1 MYLRPLFRLSL
12 VVLGLMAVRPAA
24 GQIVNVERQRIV
36 SDSAGWFGQAGF
48 SFAGAKNTKSIVS
61 LGLNS
66 LVEYKSKNAKDLW
79 LLIADISFIQGEGE
93 QFSNAG
99 FGHLRYNRKLSDAVR
114 WEVFSQLQYNSL
126 VKINRRILGGMGPR
140 FKLTPYENAKFYFG
154 VAYMFEYEEV
164 VDPEVIER
172 NHRASSYL
180 SFSLTPEE
188 QVSFT
193 STFYAQ
199 PLLRDFKDYR
209 LASENSLTLGITEKL
224 SLSINFRYLFD
235 KVPPAGVPQNIYSFA
250 NTLEIKF

>member
-1 MYLRPLFRLSL
+1 MIRWVLL
-12 VVLGLMAVRPAA
+12 VLGLLVVRPAT
-24 GQIVNVERQRIV
+24 GQIVNIERQRIV

-48 SFAGAKNTKSIVS
+48 SFSGARNTKSIIA
-61 LGLNS
+61 LALNS

-126 VKINRRILGGMGPR
+126 VKINRRILGGTGPR
-140 FKLTPYENAKFYFG
+140 FKLTPYEKAKFYFG
-154 VAYMFEYEEV
+154 VAYMFEYEQV
-164 VDPEVIER
+164 IDPEVIER
-172 NHRASSYL
+172 NHRLSSYL
-180 SFSLTPEE
+180 SFSLNPEE

-199 PLLRDFKDYR
+199 PLLRDFRDYR
-209 LASENSLTLGITEKL
+209 LATESALTLGITEKL
-224 SLSINFRYLFD
+224 DLGIAFRYLFD
-235 KVPPAGVPQNIYSFA
+235 KAPPAGVPNSIYAFA